1 MADQDED
8 IVLSEER
15 RKIDDDDQE
24 KRMKEAERHV
34 VSSLKFLPKLVLSQV
49 SGRLLTFV
57 LNAILLRYVSRESLG
72 IINVRLLLIY
82 TSVQFIS
89 REPFRRSVTIID
101 MDKHNLKSTITF
113 IFRNS

>member
-8 IVLSEER
+8 IISGRGGEKEEE
-15 RKIDDDDQE
+15 E
-24 KRMKEAERHV
+24 KRMKRAERHV

-57 LNAILLRYVSRESLG
+57 LNAILLRYVTRESLG

-89 REPFRRSVTIID
+89 REPFRRSVTMID
-101 MDKHNLKSTITF
+101 MEKQNLKSTVTF